1 MMRTRNSPVQP
12 HLRRALLVVCAL
24 LLTPA
29 GCKSH
34 DKDDEKTPAPVVYV
48 QAAPPQQGS
57 ISQEVA
63 GDALLA
69 PLAQAAIQPKITAP
83 VKKFYVQRGS
93 RVRAGQLLAVL
104 ENKDLA
110 AAAIDNKGSYTAAQA
125 SFDTATKATVPEDL
139 TKARLDLEQAKA
151 TLDLDQSI
159 VDARKALFQQ
169 GAIPGR
175 DLDTAQATLV
185 QAKAGYDIAQ
195 QHLNSLEKVSNRAA
209 IQNAQGSLESARGK
223 YLGAEAQL
231 SYTEIRSPVSGVVT
245 DRPLFEGETATA
257 GTALITVMDTSA
269 LIAKLHLAQ
278 SDAQQLKPGAPAN
291 LHVPGVEDAVAAKVA
306 LVSPA
311 LDPGS
316 TTVEVWLR
324 VDNRTGALKAGTPVH
339 ATITGRTAP
348 KALSVPASAVLASQ
362 EDGGKYVMVI
372 AADSTAHRKPV
383 TLGVQNSER
392 VQVLSGIAPQD
403 MVISTGGFGLDENTK
418 VKVGTDPGAKDEDKD
433 SGGKGKDPDD
443 K

>member
-1 MMRTRNSPVQP
+1 M
-12 HLRRALLVVCAL
+12 VVCAL

-169 GAIPGR
+169 GAI
-175 DLDTAQATLV
+175 
-185 QAKAGYDIAQ
+185 
-195 QHLNSLEKVSNRAA
+195 RAA
-209 IQNAQGSLESARGK
+209 ILIPR
-223 YLGAEAQL
+223 
-231 SYTEIRSPVSGVVT
+231 
-245 DRPLFEGETATA
+245 RPLWCRRR
-257 GTALITVMDTSA
+257 
-269 LIAKLHLAQ
+269 
-278 SDAQQLKPGAPAN
+278 PAMTLRN
-291 LHVPGVEDAVAAKVA
+291 
-306 LVSPA
+306 
-311 LDPGS
+311 S
-316 TTVEVWLR
+316 T
-324 VDNRTGALKAGTPVH
+324 
-339 ATITGRTAP
+339 
-348 KALSVPASAVLASQ
+348 
-362 EDGGKYVMVI
+362 
-372 AADSTAHRKPV
+372 
-383 TLGVQNSER
+383 
-392 VQVLSGIAPQD
+392 
-403 MVISTGGFGLDENTK
+403 
-418 VKVGTDPGAKDEDKD
+418 
-433 SGGKGKDPDD
+433 
-443 K
+443 

>member
-12 HLRRALLVVCAL
+12 HLRPAVLLACAL

-29 GCKSH
+29 ACKSH
-34 DKDDEKTPAPVVYV
+34 DEDEKAPTPVVYV
-48 QAAPPQQGS
+48 QAAHPQQGS

-63 GDALLA
+63 GDAVLA

-83 VKKFYVQRGS
+83 VKKFYVQRGAH
-93 RVRAGQLLAVL
+93 VRAGQLLAVL

-125 SFDTATKATVPEDL
+125 SYATTTQATVPEDL
-139 TKARLDLEQAKA
+139 SKARLDLGQAKA

-185 QAKAGYDIAQ
+185 QAKATFDIAQ
-195 QHLNSLEKVSNRAA
+195 QHLNSLEKVSNQAA
-209 IQNAQGSLESARGK
+209 IQNAQGTLESARGK

-231 SYTEIRSPVSGVVT
+231 SYTDIRSPISGVVT
-245 DRPLFEGETATA
+245 ERPLFEGETAAA

-278 SDAQQLKPGAPAN
+278 NQAQQLRLGAPAM
-291 LHVPGVEDAVAAKVA
+291 LQVPGMDEPVSAKVA

-339 ATITGRTAP
+339 ATITGRTVTN
-348 KALSVPASAVLASQ
+348 ALSVPASSILTSQ
-362 EDGGKYVMVI
+362 EGGGKYVMVI
-372 AADSTAHRKPV
+372 TADSTAHRKPV

-392 VQVLSGIAPQD
+392 VQVLSGINAHD
-403 MVISTGGFGLDENTK
+403 MVISSGDYGLDENTK
-418 VKVGTDPGAKDEDKD
+418 VKIGTDPGEKGDDKD
-433 SGGKGKDPDD
+433 AGGKGKDADD